1 MRLLGADGSGDVV
14 PMTPMPPA
22 TQIRFWQPIGLEKPR
37 GQVHIEAMALTVL
50 KVAVLAGL
58 TVVTLG
64 VFPDKLRGAVLA
76 IGTGVAA
83 AVVLHFVAP

>member
-1 MRLLGADGSGDVV
+1 M
-14 PMTPMPPA
+14 
-22 TQIRFWQPIGLEKPR
+22 QIK
-37 GQVHIEAMALTVL
+37 AMALTFL

-76 IGTGVAA
+76 VGTCVAA